1 MSRMI
6 ETILSALFAVVL
18 LVGVAGVPAYMVIKS
33 IEMREDIKRI
43 NKEREINE
51 RRFDL
56 GLRLFTDIDFEKYP
70 TIKELEELNESL
82 KDLQKIKRVEQG
94 VDRWFEAVKV
104 AKGKVKQEGEIEYVA
119 LEEAG
124 KPQIPLNWNIDLLK
138 RSDEVTFDEEK
149 RNSRI
154 REAEVLK
161 DKVNSYFESCF
172 NKNVIETLNAK
183 ITWQGVEFF
192 LRLAIEQGT
201 IEEKTLESEL
211 TKMFSD
217 DLLWVKAYQN
227 IVRIS
232 IKTREKE
239 IPTSHFM
246 FSKFA
251 SEGVPKTPLTI
262 LAGVD
267 TEGRVRQYDL
277 ATTGGILLCGTI
289 GTGKSN
295 FVRQVVSSI
304 MLHNKPDE
312 VKFVL
317 YNPNKIE
324 FETFENSP
332 YLYTDVL
339 KKEED
344 LLNDLEYLENEVERR
359 LNLFS
364 ELNVHNLSGYNEKV
378 GVSERLPYIVTVID
392 EIDYLLQYNQ
402 ESVMEVLKPL
412 LVKCRVAGVVCLL
425 TSSNARSYV
434 IPQNLKID
442 LPCVVTF
449 KLASELDGE
458 IAIDMRGVDRLGAGE
473 CFIKWNDSPEPSRI
487 GTPYITEDQM
497 AKIVE
502 AVNRKFSWWFL
513 MNTK

>member
-1 MSRMI
+1 MV

-18 LVGVAGVPAYMVIKS
+18 FVGVAGVPAYMIIKS
-33 IEMREDIKRI
+33 IEMREDIKRMR
-43 NKEREINE
+43 KEREIND
-51 RRFDL
+51 RRLDL
-56 GLRLFTDIDFEKYP
+56 GQRLFTDIDFEKYP
-70 TIKELEELNESL
+70 TIKELEGLNEDL
-82 KDLQKIKRVEQG
+82 KNLQKFRRVERG
-94 VDRWFEAVKV
+94 VDRWFEALKV
-104 AKGKVKQEGEIEYVA
+104 AKGNVKQEGSIEYIG

-124 KPQIPLNWNIDLLK
+124 EPQIPLNWNIDLLK
-138 RSDEVTFDEEK
+138 QSNEVAFDEEQ
-149 RNSRI
+149 RNRRI
-154 REAEVLK
+154 QEAEVLK

-172 NKNVIETLNAK
+172 NKNVVEVLNTK
-183 ITWQGVEFF
+183 ITWQGAEFF

-201 IEEKTLESEL
+201 IEEKALEGEL

-232 IKTREKE
+232 INTREKE
-239 IPTSHFM
+239 FPTSHFM

-251 SEGVPKTPLTI
+251 SEGIPKTPLTI
-262 LAGVD
+262 VAGVD
-267 TEGRVRQYDL
+267 MEGRVRQYDL
-277 ATTGGILLCGTI
+277 ATTGGILLCGTV

-324 FETFENSP
+324 FEKFENSP

-344 LLNDLEYLENEVERR
+344 LFNDLEYLEYEVERR

-378 GVSERLPYIVTVID
+378 GASERLPYIVTVID

-402 ESVMEVLKPL
+402 ESVMKVFKPL

-425 TSSNARSYV
+425 TASNARSYI

-458 IAIDMRGVDRLGAGE
+458 IAIGMRGVDRLGKGE

-487 GTPYITEDQM
+487 GTPYINEDQM
-497 AKIVE
+497 AKIIN
-502 AVNRKFSWWFL
+502 AVNRKFSW
-513 MNTK
+513 

>member
-94 VDRWFEAVKV
+94 VDSWFEAVKV
-104 AKGKVKQEGEIEYVA
+104 AKGNVKQEGSVEYVG

-138 RSDEVTFDEEK
+138 QSDEVVFDEER
-149 RNSRI
+149 RNRRI

-172 NKNVIETLNAK
+172 NKNVVEVLNTK

-192 LRLAIEQGT
+192 LRLAIEQGA
-201 IEEKTLESEL
+201 IEEKALESEL
-211 TKMFSD
+211 TKLFSN

-232 IKTREKE
+232 IKTSERE

-267 TEGRVRQYDL
+267 PEGRVRQYDL
-277 ATTGGILLCGTI
+277 ATTGGILLCGI
-289 GTGKSN
+289 VGTGKSN

-324 FETFENSP
+324 FEKFENSP

-344 LLNDLEYLENEVERR
+344 LFNDLEYLENEVDRR

-378 GVSERLPYIVTVID
+378 GASERLPYIVAVVD
-392 EIDYLLQYNQ
+392 EIDYLLQYKQ
-402 ESVMEVLKPL
+402 EAVMEVLKPL

-425 TSSNARSYV
+425 TSSNARSYI

-458 IAIDMRGVDRLGAGE
+458 IAIGMRGVDRLGTGE
-473 CFIKWNDSPEPSRI
+473 IFIKWNDSPEPSRI
-487 GTPYITEDQM
+487 STPYISDYQM

-502 AVNRKFSWWFL
+502 VVNKKFSW
-513 MNTK
+513 

>member
-1 MSRMI
+1 MI
-6 ETILSALFAVVL
+6 EIILSALFAVVL
-18 LVGVAGVPAYMVIKS
+18 LVGVVGVPAYMVIKS
-33 IEMREDIKRI
+33 IEMREDIKRMR
-43 NKEREINE
+43 KEREIND

-104 AKGKVKQEGEIEYVA
+104 ATGNVKQEGSIEYIG

-124 KPQIPLNWNIDLLK
+124 EPQIPLNWNIDLLK
-138 RSDEVTFDEEK
+138 QSDEVAFDEEQ
-149 RNSRI
+149 RNRRI

-201 IEEKTLESEL
+201 IEEKALESEL

-217 DLLWVKAYQN
+217 DLLWVKVYQN

-232 IKTREKE
+232 INTREKE
-239 IPTSHFM
+239 FPTSHFM

-251 SEGVPKTPLTI
+251 SEGIPKTPLTI
-262 LAGVD
+262 VAGVD
-267 TEGRVRQYDL
+267 MEGRVRQYDL
-277 ATTGGILLCGTI
+277 ATTGGILLCGTV

-324 FETFENSP
+324 FEKFENSP

-339 KKEED
+339 KKEEA
-344 LLNDLEYLENEVERR
+344 LFNDLEYLEYEVERR
-359 LNLFS
+359 MNLFS
-364 ELNVHNLSGYNEKV
+364 ELNVHNLSGYNGKV
-378 GVSERLPYIVTVID
+378 GASERLPYIVTVID

-425 TSSNARSYV
+425 TTSNARSYV
-434 IPQNLKID
+434 IPQNLKME

-458 IAIDMRGVDRLGAGE
+458 IAIGMRGVDRLGKGE

-502 AVNRKFSWWFL
+502 AVNRKFS
-513 MNTK
+513 

>member
-94 VDRWFEAVKV
+94 VDSWFEAVKV

-201 IEEKTLESEL
+201 IEEKALESEL

-324 FETFENSP
+324 FEKFENSP

-344 LLNDLEYLENEVERR
+344 LLNDLEYLEYEVERR

-378 GVSERLPYIVTVID
+378 GASERLPYIVTVID

-412 LVKCRVAGVVCLL
+412 LVKCRVAGIVCLL
-425 TSSNARSYV
+425 TTSNARSYV
-434 IPQNLKID
+434 IPQNLKME

-458 IAIDMRGVDRLGAGE
+458 IAIGIRGVDRLGAGE
-473 CFIKWNDSPEPSRI
+473 CFIKWNDSPEPSRV
-487 GTPYITEDQM
+487 GTPYISDYQM

-502 AVNRKFSWWFL
+502 AVNKKFSW
-513 MNTK
+513 

>member
-1 MSRMI
+1 MI
-6 ETILSALFAVVL
+6 ETILSAFFAVVL
-18 LVGVAGVPAYMVIKS
+18 LVGVIGVPVYMIIKS
-33 IEMREDIKRI
+33 IEMREDIKRMR
-43 NKEREINE
+43 KEREIND
-51 RRFDL
+51 RRLDL
-56 GLRLFTDIDFEKYP
+56 GQRLFTDIDFEKYP
-70 TIKELEELNESL
+70 TIKELEGLNEDL
-82 KDLQKIKRVEQG
+82 KNLQKFRRVERG

-104 AKGKVKQEGEIEYVA
+104 AKGNVKQEGEIEYVD

-124 KPQIPLNWNIDLLK
+124 KPQIPLNWNIDLVK
-138 RSDEVTFDEEK
+138 QSNEVAFDKEK
-149 RNSRI
+149 RKKRI
-154 REAEVLK
+154 QEVRVLK

-172 NKNVIETLNAK
+172 NKNVIEVLNAK
-183 ITWQGVEFF
+183 ITWGGVEFF

-201 IEEKTLESEL
+201 IEEKALESEL
-211 TKMFSD
+211 TKLFSN
-217 DLLWVKAYQN
+217 DLLWVKTYQN

-232 IKTREKE
+232 IKTSERE

-251 SEGVPKTPLTI
+251 SEGTPKTPLTI
-262 LAGVD
+262 MAGVD

-277 ATTGGILLCGTI
+277 ATTGGILLCGFV
-289 GTGKSN
+289 GSGKGN
-295 FVRQVVSSI
+295 FVRQVISSI

-324 FETFENSP
+324 FKELENSP

-344 LLNDLEYLENEVERR
+344 LFNDLEYLKNEVDRR

-364 ELNVHNLSGYNEKV
+364 ELNVHNLSGFNEKV

-392 EIDYLLQYNQ
+392 EVDYLLQYNQ
-402 ESVMEVLKPL
+402 EAVMEVLKPL
-412 LVKCRVAGVVCLL
+412 LAKCRVAGVVCLL
-425 TSSNARSYV
+425 TTSNARSYI

-442 LPCVVTF
+442 LPCVITF

-458 IAIDMRGVDRLGAGE
+458 IAIGMRGVDRLGTGE
-473 CFIKWNDSPEPSRI
+473 IFIKWNDSPEPSRVS
-487 GTPYITEDQM
+487 TPYISDYQM
-497 AKIVE
+497 TKIVE
-502 AVNRKFSWWFL
+502 TVNKKFSW
-513 MNTK
+513 

>member
-1 MSRMI
+1 MI
-6 ETILSALFAVVL
+6 EIILSALFAVVL
-18 LVGVAGVPAYMVIKS
+18 LVGVVGVPAYMVIKS
-33 IEMREDIKRI
+33 IEMREDIKRMR
-43 NKEREINE
+43 KEREIND

-104 AKGKVKQEGEIEYVA
+104 AKGNVKQEGSIEYIG

-138 RSDEVTFDEEK
+138 QSDEVAFDEEQ
-149 RNSRI
+149 RNRRI
-154 REAEVLK
+154 QEAEVLK

-172 NKNVIETLNAK
+172 KKNVVETLNTK

-201 IEEKTLESEL
+201 IEEKALESEL

-232 IKTREKE
+232 IKTRERE

-267 TEGRVRQYDL
+267 PEGRVRQYDL
-277 ATTGGILLCGTI
+277 ATTGGILLCGTV

-324 FETFENSP
+324 FEKFENSP

-344 LLNDLEYLENEVERR
+344 LFNDLEYLENEVDRR

-378 GVSERLPYIVTVID
+378 GASERLPYIVTVID
-392 EIDYLLQYNQ
+392 EIDYLLQYKQ
-402 ESVMEVLKPL
+402 EAVMEVLKPL

-425 TSSNARSYV
+425 TASNARSYI

-449 KLASELDGE
+449 RLASELDGE
-458 IAIDMRGVDRLGAGE
+458 IAIGMRGVDRLGTGE
-473 CFIKWNDSPEPSRI
+473 IFIKWNDSPEPSRI
-487 GTPYITEDQM
+487 STPYISDYQM

-502 AVNRKFSWWFL
+502 TVNKKFSW
-513 MNTK
+513 

>member
-1 MSRMI
+1 MI
-6 ETILSALFAVVL
+6 ENILSALFIIAIVVGW
-18 LVGVAGVPAYMVIKS
+18 VGVASSLLIKS
-33 IEMREDIKRI
+33 KEMREDIKRMR
-43 NKEREINE
+43 KENEIND
-51 RRFDL
+51 RRLDL

-70 TIKELEELNESL
+70 TLKELEELNESL

-104 AKGKVKQEGEIEYVA
+104 AKGNVKQEGEIEYIG

-124 KPQIPLNWNIDLLK
+124 KPQIPLNWNINLLK
-138 RSDEVTFDEEK
+138 QSDEVAFDKEK
-149 RNSRI
+149 RKIRI
-154 REAEVLK
+154 QEVRVLK

-172 NKNVIETLNAK
+172 NKNVIEALNAK

-201 IEEKTLESEL
+201 IEEKALESEL

-239 IPTSHFM
+239 IPTSHYM

-251 SEGVPKTPLTI
+251 SEGVPKTPPTI

-267 TEGRVRQYDL
+267 MEGRVRQYDL
-277 ATTGGILLCGTI
+277 ATTGGILLCGTV

-324 FETFENSP
+324 FEELENSP

-344 LLNDLEYLENEVERR
+344 LFNDLEYLENEVDRR

-378 GVSERLPYIVTVID
+378 GANERLPYIVTVID
-392 EIDYLLQYNQ
+392 EIDYLLQYKQ
-402 ESVMEVLKPL
+402 EAVVEVLKPL

-425 TSSNARSYV
+425 TASNARSYI

-458 IAIDMRGVDRLGAGE
+458 IAIGMRGVDRLGKGE

-487 GTPYITEDQM
+487 GTPYISEDQM
-497 AKIVE
+497 AKIIE
-502 AVNRKFSWWFL
+502 SVNRKFA
-513 MNTK
+513 

>member
-1 MSRMI
+1 MI
-6 ETILSALFAVVL
+6 GIILSTLCAVVL
-18 LVGVAGVPAYMVIKS
+18 LVGLVSMAVVSSYFVIKS
-33 IEMREDIKRI
+33 IETWKRI
-43 NKEREINE
+43 DCIRKEREIND
-51 RRFDL
+51 RRSDL
-56 GLRLFTDIDFEKYP
+56 GLRSFTDIDFEKYP

-124 KPQIPLNWNIDLLK
+124 KPQIPLNWNIDFMK
-138 RSDEVTFDEEK
+138 QSDEGAFDEEK

-201 IEEKTLESEL
+201 IEEKALESEL

-262 LAGVD
+262 LAGAD

-277 ATTGGILLCGTI
+277 ATTGGILLCGTV

-324 FETFENSP
+324 FEKFENSP

-344 LLNDLEYLENEVERR
+344 LFNDLEYLESEIDRR

-378 GVSERLPYIVTVID
+378 GASERLPYIVAVID

-402 ESVMEVLKPL
+402 ESVMKVLKPL

-425 TSSNARSYV
+425 TASNARSYI
-434 IPQNLKID
+434 IPQNLQID

-458 IAIDMRGVDRLGAGE
+458 IAIGVRGVDRLGKGE

-502 AVNRKFSWWFL
+502 AVNRKVSW
-513 MNTK
+513 

>member
-1 MSRMI
+1 MI
-6 ETILSALFAVVL
+6 GIILSTLCAVVL
-18 LVGVAGVPAYMVIKS
+18 LVGLVSMAVVSSYFVIKS
-33 IEMREDIKRI
+33 IETWKRI
-43 NKEREINE
+43 DCIRKEREIND
-51 RRFDL
+51 RRSDL
-56 GLRLFTDIDFEKYP
+56 GLRSFTDIDFEKYP

-104 AKGKVKQEGEIEYVA
+104 AKGKVKQEGEIEYIG
-119 LEEAG
+119 LEESG

-138 RSDEVTFDEEK
+138 QSDEVAFDEEK

-154 REAEVLK
+154 REVEVLK

-201 IEEKTLESEL
+201 IEEKALENEL

-232 IKTREKE
+232 INTREKE
-239 IPTSHFM
+239 FPTSRFM

-251 SEGVPKTPLTI
+251 SEGIPKTPLTI
-262 LAGVD
+262 VAGVD
-267 TEGRVRQYDL
+267 MEGRVRQYDL
-277 ATTGGILLCGTI
+277 ATTGGILLCGTV

-339 KKEED
+339 KED
-344 LLNDLEYLENEVERR
+344 LLNDLEYLEYEVERR
-359 LNLFS
+359 MNLFS

-378 GVSERLPYIVTVID
+378 GANERLPYIVTVID

-502 AVNRKFSWWFL
+502 AVNRKFSW
-513 MNTK
+513 

>member
-94 VDRWFEAVKV
+94 VDSWFEAVKV

-119 LEEAG
+119 LEESG

-201 IEEKTLESEL
+201 IEEKALESEL

-217 DLLWVKAYQN
+217 DLLWVKVYQN

-232 IKTREKE
+232 INTREKE
-239 IPTSHFM
+239 FPTSHFM

-251 SEGVPKTPLTI
+251 SEGIPKTPLTI
-262 LAGVD
+262 VAGVD
-267 TEGRVRQYDL
+267 MEGRVRQYDL
-277 ATTGGILLCGTI
+277 ATTGGILLCGTV

-295 FVRQVVSSI
+295 FVRQVISSI

-324 FETFENSP
+324 FKEFENSP

-378 GVSERLPYIVTVID
+378 GASERLPYIVTVID

-412 LVKCRVAGVVCLL
+412 LVKCRVAGIVCLL
-425 TSSNARSYV
+425 TTSNARSYV
-434 IPQNLKID
+434 IPQNLKME

-458 IAIDMRGVDRLGAGE
+458 IAIGIRGVDRLGTGE
-473 CFIKWNDSPEPSRI
+473 IFIKWNDSPEPSRI
-487 GTPYITEDQM
+487 STPYISDYQM
-497 AKIVE
+497 TKIVE
-502 AVNRKFSWWFL
+502 AVNKKFSW
-513 MNTK
+513 

>member
-1 MSRMI
+1 MI

-82 KDLQKIKRVEQG
+82 KDLQKFKRVEQG

-104 AKGKVKQEGEIEYVA
+104 AKGKVKQEGSVEYIE

-138 RSDEVTFDEEK
+138 QSDEVTFDEEK

-154 REAEVLK
+154 REAGVLK

-172 NKNVIETLNAK
+172 NKNVIETLNTK

-201 IEEKTLESEL
+201 IEEKSLESEL

-232 IKTREKE
+232 INTREKE
-239 IPTSHFM
+239 FPTSHFM
-246 FSKFA
+246 FSKFV

-267 TEGRVRQYDL
+267 PEGRVRQYDL
-277 ATTGGILLCGTI
+277 ATTGGILLCGTV

-344 LLNDLEYLENEVERR
+344 LFNDLEYLENEVERR

-364 ELNVHNLSGYNEKV
+364 ELNVHNLSGYNGKV
-378 GVSERLPYIVTVID
+378 GASERLPYIVAVID

-425 TSSNARSYV
+425 TSSNARSYI

-458 IAIDMRGVDRLGAGE
+458 IAIGMRGVDRLGTGE

-487 GTPYITEDQM
+487 GTPYINEDQM
-497 AKIVE
+497 AKIID
-502 AVNRKFSWWFL
+502 AVNRKVSW
-513 MNTK
+513 

>member
-104 AKGKVKQEGEIEYVA
+104 AKGKVKQEGEIEYIG
-119 LEEAG
+119 LEESG

-138 RSDEVTFDEEK
+138 QSDEVAFDEEQ
-149 RNSRI
+149 RNRRI

-201 IEEKTLESEL
+201 IEEKALESEL

-277 ATTGGILLCGTI
+277 ATTGGILLCGTV

-344 LLNDLEYLENEVERR
+344 LFNDLEYLESEVDRR

-364 ELNVHNLSGYNEKV
+364 ELSVHNLSGFNEKV
-378 GVSERLPYIVTVID
+378 GASERLPYIVTVID

-402 ESVMEVLKPL
+402 EAVMKVLKPL

-425 TSSNARSYV
+425 TASNARSYV

-502 AVNRKFSWWFL
+502 AVNRKFSW
-513 MNTK
+513 

>member
-18 LVGVAGVPAYMVIKS
+18 LVGVVGVPAYMIIKS
-33 IEMREDIKRI
+33 IEMREDIKRMR
-43 NKEREINE
+43 KEREIND
-51 RRFDL
+51 RRLDL

-70 TIKELEELNESL
+70 TIKELEGLNEDL
-82 KDLQKIKRVEQG
+82 KNLQKFRRVERG

-104 AKGKVKQEGEIEYVA
+104 AKGKVKQDGEIEYVA

-201 IEEKTLESEL
+201 IEEKALESEL

-378 GVSERLPYIVTVID
+378 GASERLPYIVTVID

-412 LVKCRVAGVVCLL
+412 LVKCRVAGIVCLL
-425 TSSNARSYV
+425 TTSNARSYV
-434 IPQNLKID
+434 IPQNLKME

-458 IAIDMRGVDRLGAGE
+458 IAIGMRGVDRLGTGE
-473 CFIKWNDSPEPSRI
+473 IFIKWNDSPEPSRI
-487 GTPYITEDQM
+487 GTPYISDYQM
-497 AKIVE
+497 TKIVE
-502 AVNRKFSWWFL
+502 AVNKKFSW
-513 MNTK
+513 

>member
-201 IEEKTLESEL
+201 IEEKALESEL

-378 GVSERLPYIVTVID
+378 GASERLPYIVTVID

-412 LVKCRVAGVVCLL
+412 LVKCRVAGIVCLL
-425 TSSNARSYV
+425 TTSNARSYV
-434 IPQNLKID
+434 IPQNLKME

-458 IAIDMRGVDRLGAGE
+458 IAIGIRGVDRLGTGE
-473 CFIKWNDSPEPSRI
+473 IFIKWNDSPEPSRI
-487 GTPYITEDQM
+487 GTPYINEDQM
-497 AKIVE
+497 AKIID
-502 AVNRKFSWWFL
+502 AVNRKFSW
-513 MNTK
+513 

>member
-94 VDRWFEAVKV
+94 VDSWFEAVKV

-119 LEEAG
+119 LEESG

-138 RSDEVTFDEEK
+138 QSDEVAFDEEQ
-149 RNSRI
+149 RNRRI

-201 IEEKTLESEL
+201 IEEKALESEL

-217 DLLWVKAYQN
+217 DLLWVKVYQN

-232 IKTREKE
+232 INTREKE
-239 IPTSHFM
+239 FPTSHFM

-251 SEGVPKTPLTI
+251 SEGILKTPLTI
-262 LAGVD
+262 VAGVD
-267 TEGRVRQYDL
+267 MEGRVRQYDL
-277 ATTGGILLCGTI
+277 ATTGGILLCGTV

-295 FVRQVVSSI
+295 FVRQVISSI

-324 FETFENSP
+324 FKEFENSP

-378 GVSERLPYIVTVID
+378 GASERLPYIVTVID

-412 LVKCRVAGVVCLL
+412 LVKCRVAGIVCLL
-425 TSSNARSYV
+425 TTSNARSYV
-434 IPQNLKID
+434 IPQNLKME

-458 IAIDMRGVDRLGAGE
+458 IAIGIRGVDRLGTGE
-473 CFIKWNDSPEPSRI
+473 IFIKWNDSPEPSRI
-487 GTPYITEDQM
+487 STPYISDYQM
-497 AKIVE
+497 TKIVE
-502 AVNRKFSWWFL
+502 AVNKKFSW
-513 MNTK
+513 

>member
-1 MSRMI
+1 MI

-33 IEMREDIKRI
+33 IEMRENIKRI

-82 KDLQKIKRVEQG
+82 KDLQKFKRVEQG

-104 AKGKVKQEGEIEYVA
+104 AKGKIKQEGEIEYIT
-119 LEEAG
+119 LEESG

-138 RSDEVTFDEEK
+138 QSDEVAFDEEK
-149 RNSRI
+149 RNRRI

-201 IEEKTLESEL
+201 IEEKALESEL

-217 DLLWVKAYQN
+217 DLLWVKVYQN

-232 IKTREKE
+232 INTREKE
-239 IPTSHFM
+239 FPTSHFM

-251 SEGVPKTPLTI
+251 SEGIPKTPLTI
-262 LAGVD
+262 VAGVD
-267 TEGRVRQYDL
+267 MEGRVRQYDL
-277 ATTGGILLCGTI
+277 ATTGGILLCGTV

-295 FVRQVVSSI
+295 FVRQVISSI

-324 FETFENSP
+324 FEKFENSP

-339 KKEED
+339 KKEEA
-344 LLNDLEYLENEVERR
+344 LFNDLEYLEYEVERR
-359 LNLFS
+359 MNLFS
-364 ELNVHNLSGYNEKV
+364 ELNVHNLSGYNGKV
-378 GVSERLPYIVTVID
+378 RASERLPYIVTVID
-392 EIDYLLQYNQ
+392 EIDHLLQYNQ

-502 AVNRKFSWWFL
+502 AVNRKFSW
-513 MNTK
+513 

>member
-1 MSRMI
+1 MI
-6 ETILSALFAVVL
+6 EIILSALFAVVL
-18 LVGVAGVPAYMVIKS
+18 FVGVAGVPAYMIIKS
-33 IEMREDIKRI
+33 IEMRKDIKRMR
-43 NKEREINE
+43 KEREIND
-51 RRFDL
+51 RRLDL
-56 GLRLFTDIDFEKYP
+56 GQRLFTDIDFEKYP
-70 TIKELEELNESL
+70 TIKELEGLNEDL
-82 KDLQKIKRVEQG
+82 KNLQKFRRVERG
-94 VDRWFEAVKV
+94 VDRWFEALKV
-104 AKGKVKQEGEIEYVA
+104 AKGNVKQEGSVEYVE

-124 KPQIPLNWNIDLLK
+124 KPQIPLNWNIDLVK
-138 RSDEVTFDEEK
+138 QSDEVVFDEER
-149 RNSRI
+149 RNRRI

-172 NKNVIETLNAK
+172 NKNVVEVLNAK
-183 ITWQGVEFF
+183 ITLQGVEFF

-201 IEEKTLESEL
+201 IEEKALESEL
-211 TKMFSD
+211 TKLFSN

-239 IPTSHFM
+239 IPTSHYM

-324 FETFENSP
+324 FEELENSP

-344 LLNDLEYLENEVERR
+344 LFNDLEYLETEVDRR

-378 GVSERLPYIVTVID
+378 GASERLPYIVTVID

-412 LVKCRVAGVVCLL
+412 LAKCRVAGVVCLL
-425 TSSNARSYV
+425 TASNARSYI
-434 IPQNLKID
+434 IPQNLQIE
-442 LPCVVTF
+442 LPCVIAF

-458 IAIDMRGVDRLGAGE
+458 IAIGMRGVDRLETGE

-487 GTPYITEDQM
+487 STPYISDYQM

-502 AVNRKFSWWFL
+502 AVKRNISKIKDKRNDS
-513 MNTK
+513 

>member
-18 LVGVAGVPAYMVIKS
+18 LVGVAGVPAYMIIKS

-104 AKGKVKQEGEIEYVA
+104 AKSNVKQEGSIEYIG

-124 KPQIPLNWNIDLLK
+124 KPQISLNWNIDLLK
-138 RSDEVTFDEEK
+138 QSDEVVFDEER
-149 RNSRI
+149 RNRRI

-172 NKNVIETLNAK
+172 NKNVVEVLNTK

-201 IEEKTLESEL
+201 IEEKALESEL
-211 TKMFSD
+211 IKLFSN

-232 IKTREKE
+232 IKTNERE

-262 LAGVD
+262 VAGVD
-267 TEGRVRQYDL
+267 PEGRVRQYDL

-344 LLNDLEYLENEVERR
+344 LFNDLEYLENEVDRR

-392 EIDYLLQYNQ
+392 EIDYLLQYKQ
-402 ESVMEVLKPL
+402 ETVTEVLKPL

-425 TSSNARSYV
+425 TSSNARSYI

-458 IAIDMRGVDRLGAGE
+458 IAIGIRGVDRLGTGE

-487 GTPYITEDQM
+487 SAPYISDYQM
-497 AKIVE
+497 TKIVE
-502 AVNRKFSWWFL
+502 AVNRKFS
-513 MNTK
+513 

>member
-1 MSRMI
+1 MI
-6 ETILSALFAVVL
+6 GIILSVLCAVVL
-18 LVGVAGVPAYMVIKS
+18 LVGLVSMAGLSSYFVIKS
-33 IEMREDIKRI
+33 IEAWKHIDYIR
-43 NKEREINE
+43 KEREIND
-51 RRFDL
+51 RRCDL
-56 GLRLFTDIDFEKYP
+56 GLRSFTDIDFEKYP
-70 TIKELEELNESL
+70 TLKELEELNESL

-104 AKGKVKQEGEIEYVA
+104 AKGNVKQEGSIEYIG

-138 RSDEVTFDEEK
+138 QSDEVTFDEEK
-149 RNSRI
+149 RNRRI

-172 NKNVIETLNAK
+172 NKNVIETLNTK

-201 IEEKTLESEL
+201 IEEKALENEL

-232 IKTREKE
+232 INTREKE
-239 IPTSHFM
+239 FPTSRFM

-251 SEGVPKTPLTI
+251 SEGIPKTPLTI
-262 LAGVD
+262 VAGVD
-267 TEGRVRQYDL
+267 MEGRVRQYDL

-344 LLNDLEYLENEVERR
+344 LLNDLEYLEYEVERR
-359 LNLFS
+359 MNLFS

-378 GVSERLPYIVTVID
+378 GANERLPYIVTVID

-502 AVNRKFSWWFL
+502 AVNRKFS
-513 MNTK
+513 

>member
-149 RNSRI
+149 RNRRI

-201 IEEKTLESEL
+201 IEEKALESEL

-262 LAGVD
+262 VAGVD
-267 TEGRVRQYDL
+267 MEGRVRQYDL

-324 FETFENSP
+324 FKEFENSP

-344 LLNDLEYLENEVERR
+344 LLNDLEYLEYEVERR
-359 LNLFS
+359 MNLFS

-378 GVSERLPYIVTVID
+378 GASERLPYIVTVID

-412 LVKCRVAGVVCLL
+412 LVKCRVAGIVCLL
-425 TSSNARSYV
+425 TTSNARSYV
-434 IPQNLKID
+434 IPQNLKME

-458 IAIDMRGVDRLGAGE
+458 IAIGIRGVDRLGAGE
-473 CFIKWNDSPEPSRI
+473 CFIKWNDSPEPSRV
-487 GTPYITEDQM
+487 GTPYINEDQM
-497 AKIVE
+497 TKIVE
-502 AVNRKFSWWFL
+502 AVNRKFS
-513 MNTK
+513 

>member
-94 VDRWFEAVKV
+94 VDSWFEAVKV
-104 AKGKVKQEGEIEYVA
+104 AKGKVKQEGSVEYIG

-172 NKNVIETLNAK
+172 NNNVIETLNSK

-201 IEEKTLESEL
+201 IEEKALESEL

-378 GVSERLPYIVTVID
+378 GASERLPYIVTVID

-412 LVKCRVAGVVCLL
+412 LVKCRVAGIVCLL
-425 TSSNARSYV
+425 TTSNARSYV
-434 IPQNLKID
+434 IPQNLKME

-458 IAIDMRGVDRLGAGE
+458 IAIGMRGVDRLGKGE

-502 AVNRKFSWWFL
+502 AVNRKFSW
-513 MNTK
+513 

>member
-1 MSRMI
+1 M
-6 ETILSALFAVVL
+6 
-18 LVGVAGVPAYMVIKS
+18 
-33 IEMREDIKRI
+33 
-43 NKEREINE
+43 
-51 RRFDL
+51 
-56 GLRLFTDIDFEKYP
+56 
-70 TIKELEELNESL
+70 
-82 KDLQKIKRVEQG
+82 
-94 VDRWFEAVKV
+94 DRWFEAVKV

-124 KPQIPLNWNIDLLK
+124 KPQIPLNWNIDFMK
-138 RSDEVTFDEEK
+138 QSDEGAFDEEK

-201 IEEKTLESEL
+201 IEEKALESEL

-277 ATTGGILLCGTI
+277 ATTGGILLCGTV

-324 FETFENSP
+324 FEKFENSP

-344 LLNDLEYLENEVERR
+344 LFNDLEYLESEIDRR

-378 GVSERLPYIVTVID
+378 GASERLPYIVAVID

-402 ESVMEVLKPL
+402 ESVMKVLKPL

-425 TSSNARSYV
+425 TASNARSYI
-434 IPQNLKID
+434 IPQNLQID

-458 IAIDMRGVDRLGAGE
+458 IAIGVRGVDRLGKGE

-502 AVNRKFSWWFL
+502 AVNRKFSW
-513 MNTK
+513 

>member
-1 MSRMI
+1 MN

-18 LVGVAGVPAYMVIKS
+18 FVGVAGVPAYMIIKS
-33 IEMREDIKRI
+33 IEMREDIKRMR
-43 NKEREINE
+43 KEREIND
-51 RRFDL
+51 RRLDL

-104 AKGKVKQEGEIEYVA
+104 AKGKVKQEGEIEYIG

-124 KPQIPLNWNIDLLK
+124 KPQISLNWNIDLLK
-138 RSDEVTFDEEK
+138 QSDEVTFDEEK

-154 REAEVLK
+154 REVEVLK

-201 IEEKTLESEL
+201 IEEKALENEL

-232 IKTREKE
+232 INTREKE
-239 IPTSHFM
+239 FPTSRFM

-251 SEGVPKTPLTI
+251 SEGIPKTPLTI
-262 LAGVD
+262 VAGVD
-267 TEGRVRQYDL
+267 MEGRVRQYDL
-277 ATTGGILLCGTI
+277 ATTGGILLCGTM

-344 LLNDLEYLENEVERR
+344 LLNDLEYLEYEVERR
-359 LNLFS
+359 MNLFS

-378 GVSERLPYIVTVID
+378 GANERLPYIVTVID

-425 TSSNARSYV
+425 TTSNARSYV

-449 KLASELDGE
+449 KLASDLDGE
-458 IAIDMRGVDRLGAGE
+458 IAIDMRGVDRLGTGE

-487 GTPYITEDQM
+487 GTPYINEDQM
-497 AKIVE
+497 TKIVE
-502 AVNRKFSWWFL
+502 AVNRKFS
-513 MNTK
+513 

>member
-104 AKGKVKQEGEIEYVA
+104 AKGKVKQEGSVEYVG

-138 RSDEVTFDEEK
+138 QSDEVAFDEEQ

-172 NKNVIETLNAK
+172 NKNVVEVLNAK

-201 IEEKTLESEL
+201 IEEKALESEL

-239 IPTSHFM
+239 IPTSRFM

-251 SEGVPKTPLTI
+251 SEGVPKMPLTI

-277 ATTGGILLCGTI
+277 ATTGGILLCGTV

-295 FVRQVVSSI
+295 FVRQVISSI

-312 VKFVL
+312 VKFIL

-324 FETFENSP
+324 FERFENSP

-344 LLNDLEYLENEVERR
+344 LFNDLEYLENEVDRR
-359 LNLFS
+359 LHLFS

-378 GVSERLPYIVTVID
+378 GASERLPYIVAVVD
-392 EIDYLLQYNQ
+392 EIDYLLQYNH

-425 TSSNARSYV
+425 TASNARSYV
-434 IPQNLKID
+434 IPQNLKME
-442 LPCVVTF
+442 LPCVIAF
-449 KLASELDGE
+449 ELASELDGE
-458 IAIDMRGVDRLGAGE
+458 IAIGMRGVDRLGKGE

-502 AVNRKFSWWFL
+502 AVNRKFS
-513 MNTK
+513 

>member
-18 LVGVAGVPAYMVIKS
+18 LVGVAGVPAYMIIKS

-82 KDLQKIKRVEQG
+82 NDLQKFKRVEQG

-124 KPQIPLNWNIDLLK
+124 EPQILLNWNIDLLK
-138 RSDEVTFDEEK
+138 QSDEVTFDEEK

-172 NKNVIETLNAK
+172 NKNVIETLNTK

-201 IEEKTLESEL
+201 IEEKALESEL

-232 IKTREKE
+232 INTREKE
-239 IPTSHFM
+239 FPTSHFM

-251 SEGVPKTPLTI
+251 SEGIPKTPLTI
-262 LAGVD
+262 VAGVD
-267 TEGRVRQYDL
+267 MEGRVRQYDL
-277 ATTGGILLCGTI
+277 ATTGGILLCGTV

-324 FETFENSP
+324 FEKFENSP

-339 KKEED
+339 KKEEA
-344 LLNDLEYLENEVERR
+344 LFNDLEYLEYEVERR
-359 LNLFS
+359 MNLFS

-378 GVSERLPYIVTVID
+378 GANERLPYIVTVID
-392 EIDYLLQYNQ
+392 EVDYLLQYNQ
-402 ESVMEVLKPL
+402 ELVMEVLKPL
-412 LVKCRVAGVVCLL
+412 LAKCRVAGVVCLL
-425 TSSNARSYV
+425 TTSNARSYV

-458 IAIDMRGVDRLGAGE
+458 IAIGVRGVDRLGKGE

-497 AKIVE
+497 TKIVE
-502 AVNRKFSWWFL
+502 AVNRKFSW
-513 MNTK
+513 

>member
-104 AKGKVKQEGEIEYVA
+104 AKGKVKQEGEIEYIG
-119 LEEAG
+119 LEESG

-138 RSDEVTFDEEK
+138 QSDEVAFDEEQ
-149 RNSRI
+149 RNRRI

-217 DLLWVKAYQN
+217 DLLWVKVYQN

-232 IKTREKE
+232 INTREKE
-239 IPTSHFM
+239 FPTSHFM

-251 SEGVPKTPLTI
+251 SEGIPKTPLTI
-262 LAGVD
+262 VAGVD
-267 TEGRVRQYDL
+267 MEGRVRQYDL
-277 ATTGGILLCGTI
+277 ATTGGILLCGTV

-324 FETFENSP
+324 FEKFENSP

-339 KKEED
+339 KKEEA
-344 LLNDLEYLENEVERR
+344 LFNDLEYLEYEVERR
-359 LNLFS
+359 MNLFS
-364 ELNVHNLSGYNEKV
+364 ELNVHNLSGYNGKV
-378 GVSERLPYIVTVID
+378 GASERLPYIVTVID
-392 EIDYLLQYNQ
+392 EIDHLLQYNQ

-412 LVKCRVAGVVCLL
+412 LVKCRVAGVVC
-425 TSSNARSYV
+425 
-434 IPQNLKID
+434 
-442 LPCVVTF
+442 
-449 KLASELDGE
+449 
-458 IAIDMRGVDRLGAGE
+458 
-473 CFIKWNDSPEPSRI
+473 
-487 GTPYITEDQM
+487 
-497 AKIVE
+497 
-502 AVNRKFSWWFL
+502 
-513 MNTK
+513 

>member
-94 VDRWFEAVKV
+94 VDSWFEAVKV

-201 IEEKTLESEL
+201 IEEKALESEL

-277 ATTGGILLCGTI
+277 ATTGGVLLCGTV

-324 FETFENSP
+324 FKEFENSP

-344 LLNDLEYLENEVERR
+344 LFNDLEYLETEVDQR

-378 GVSERLPYIVTVID
+378 GASERLPYIVTVID

-425 TSSNARSYV
+425 TSSNARSYI
-434 IPQNLKID
+434 IPQNLQME

-458 IAIDMRGVDRLGAGE
+458 IAIGMRGVDRLGTGE
-473 CFIKWNDSPEPSRI
+473 IFIKWNDSPEPSRI
-487 GTPYITEDQM
+487 STPYISDYQM
-497 AKIVE
+497 TKIVE
-502 AVNRKFSWWFL
+502 AVNKKFSW
-513 MNTK
+513 

>member
-1 MSRMI
+1 MI
-6 ETILSALFAVVL
+6 EIILSALFAVVL
-18 LVGVAGVPAYMVIKS
+18 LVGVVGVPAYMVIKS
-33 IEMREDIKRI
+33 IEMREDIKRMR
-43 NKEREINE
+43 KEREIND

-104 AKGKVKQEGEIEYVA
+104 ATGNVKQEGSIEYIG

-124 KPQIPLNWNIDLLK
+124 EPQIPLNWNIDLLK
-138 RSDEVTFDEEK
+138 QSDEVAFDEEQ
-149 RNSRI
+149 RNRRI

-201 IEEKTLESEL
+201 IEEKALESEL

-232 IKTREKE
+232 INTREKE
-239 IPTSHFM
+239 FPTSHFM

-251 SEGVPKTPLTI
+251 SEGIPKTPLTI
-262 LAGVD
+262 VAGVD
-267 TEGRVRQYDL
+267 MEGRVRQYDL
-277 ATTGGILLCGTI
+277 ATTGGILLCGTV

-324 FETFENSP
+324 FEKFENSP

-339 KKEED
+339 KKEEA
-344 LLNDLEYLENEVERR
+344 LFNDLEYLEYEVERR
-359 LNLFS
+359 MNLFS
-364 ELNVHNLSGYNEKV
+364 ELNVHNLSGYNGKV
-378 GVSERLPYIVTVID
+378 GASERLPYIVTVID

-425 TSSNARSYV
+425 TTSNARSYV
-434 IPQNLKID
+434 IPQNLKME

-458 IAIDMRGVDRLGAGE
+458 IAIGMRGVDRLGKGE

-502 AVNRKFSWWFL
+502 AVNKKFSW
-513 MNTK
+513 

>member
-33 IEMREDIKRI
+33 IEMREDIKHI

-94 VDRWFEAVKV
+94 VDSWFEAVKV
-104 AKGKVKQEGEIEYVA
+104 AKGKVKQEGEIEYIA
-119 LEEAG
+119 LEESG

-138 RSDEVTFDEEK
+138 QSDEVAFDEEQ
-149 RNSRI
+149 RNRRI

-201 IEEKTLESEL
+201 IEEKALESEL

-217 DLLWVKAYQN
+217 DLLWVKVYQN

-232 IKTREKE
+232 INTREKE
-239 IPTSHFM
+239 FPTSHFM

-251 SEGVPKTPLTI
+251 SEGIPKTPLTI
-262 LAGVD
+262 VAGVD
-267 TEGRVRQYDL
+267 MEGRVRQYDL
-277 ATTGGILLCGTI
+277 ATTGGILLCGTV

-295 FVRQVVSSI
+295 FVRQVIFSI

-324 FETFENSP
+324 FKEFENSP

-378 GVSERLPYIVTVID
+378 GASERLPYIVTVID

-412 LVKCRVAGVVCLL
+412 LVKCRVAGIVCLL
-425 TSSNARSYV
+425 TTSNARSYV
-434 IPQNLKID
+434 IPQNLKME

-458 IAIDMRGVDRLGAGE
+458 IAIGIRGVDRLGTGE
-473 CFIKWNDSPEPSRI
+473 IFIKWNDSPEPSRI
-487 GTPYITEDQM
+487 STPYISDYQM
-497 AKIVE
+497 TKIVE
-502 AVNRKFSWWFL
+502 AVNKKFSW
-513 MNTK
+513 

>member
-51 RRFDL
+51 RRLDL

-94 VDRWFEAVKV
+94 VDSWFEAVKV
-104 AKGKVKQEGEIEYVA
+104 AKGKVKQEGEIEYIA

-124 KPQIPLNWNIDLLK
+124 KPQISLNWNIDLLK
-138 RSDEVTFDEEK
+138 QSNEVAFDEEQ
-149 RNSRI
+149 RNRRI

-172 NKNVIETLNAK
+172 NKNVIETLNTK

-217 DLLWVKAYQN
+217 DLLWVKVYQN

-232 IKTREKE
+232 INTREKE
-239 IPTSHFM
+239 FPTSHFM

-251 SEGVPKTPLTI
+251 SEGIPKTPLTI
-262 LAGVD
+262 VAGVD
-267 TEGRVRQYDL
+267 MEGRVRQYDL
-277 ATTGGILLCGTI
+277 ATTGGILLCGTV

-344 LLNDLEYLENEVERR
+344 LLNDLEYLEYEVERR
-359 LNLFS
+359 MNLFS

-378 GVSERLPYIVTVID
+378 GANERLPYIVTVID

-502 AVNRKFSWWFL
+502 AVNRKFSW
-513 MNTK
+513 

>member
-82 KDLQKIKRVEQG
+82 KDLQKFKRVEQG

-201 IEEKTLESEL
+201 IEEKALESEL

-344 LLNDLEYLENEVERR
+344 LFNDLEYLENEVERR

-378 GVSERLPYIVTVID
+378 GASERLPYIVTVID

-402 ESVMEVLKPL
+402 ESVMEILKPL

-425 TSSNARSYV
+425 TTSNARSYV

-458 IAIDMRGVDRLGAGE
+458 IAIGIRGVDRLGAGE

-487 GTPYITEDQM
+487 SAPYISDYQM
-497 AKIVE
+497 TKIVE
-502 AVNRKFSWWFL
+502 AVNRKFS
-513 MNTK
+513 

>member
-94 VDRWFEAVKV
+94 VDSWFEAVKV

-201 IEEKTLESEL
+201 IEEKALESEL

-289 GTGKSN
+289 GTGKSD

-378 GVSERLPYIVTVID
+378 GASERLPYIVTVID

-412 LVKCRVAGVVCLL
+412 LVKCRVAGIVCLL
-425 TSSNARSYV
+425 TTSNARSYV
-434 IPQNLKID
+434 IPQNLKME

-458 IAIDMRGVDRLGAGE
+458 IAIGIRGVDRLGVGE
-473 CFIKWNDSPEPSRI
+473 CFIKWNDSPEPSRV
-487 GTPYITEDQM
+487 GTPYISDYQM

-502 AVNRKFSWWFL
+502 AVNRKFSW
-513 MNTK
+513 

>member
-94 VDRWFEAVKV
+94 VDSWFEAVKV
-104 AKGKVKQEGEIEYVA
+104 AKGKVKQEGSVEYVG

-138 RSDEVTFDEEK
+138 QSDEVAFDEEQ

-172 NKNVIETLNAK
+172 NKNVVEVLNAK

-201 IEEKTLESEL
+201 IEEKALESEL
-211 TKMFSD
+211 TKIFSD

-232 IKTREKE
+232 INTREKE
-239 IPTSHFM
+239 FPTSHFM

-262 LAGVD
+262 VAGVD
-267 TEGRVRQYDL
+267 MEGRVRQYDL
-277 ATTGGILLCGTI
+277 ATTGGILLCGTV

-344 LLNDLEYLENEVERR
+344 LLNDLEYLEYEVERR
-359 LNLFS
+359 MNLFS

-378 GVSERLPYIVTVID
+378 GTSERLPYIVTVID

-412 LVKCRVAGVVCLL
+412 LVKCRVAGIVCLL
-425 TSSNARSYV
+425 TSSNARSYI
-434 IPQNLKID
+434 IPQNLQME

-458 IAIDMRGVDRLGAGE
+458 IAIGMRGVDRLGTGE

-487 GTPYITEDQM
+487 GTPYINEDQM
-497 AKIVE
+497 TKIVE
-502 AVNRKFSWWFL
+502 AVNRKFSW
-513 MNTK
+513 

>member
-1 MSRMI
+1 MI
-6 ETILSALFAVVL
+6 ETILSAFFAVVL
-18 LVGVAGVPAYMVIKS
+18 LVGVIGVPVYMIIKS
-33 IEMREDIKRI
+33 IEMREDIKRMR
-43 NKEREINE
+43 KEREIND
-51 RRFDL
+51 RRLDL
-56 GLRLFTDIDFEKYP
+56 GQRLFTDIDFEKYP
-70 TIKELEELNESL
+70 TIKELEGLNEDL
-82 KDLQKIKRVEQG
+82 KNLQKFRRVERG

-104 AKGKVKQEGEIEYVA
+104 AKGNVKQEGEIEYVD

-124 KPQIPLNWNIDLLK
+124 KPQIPLNWNIDLVK
-138 RSDEVTFDEEK
+138 QSNEVAFDKEK
-149 RNSRI
+149 RKKRI
-154 REAEVLK
+154 QEVRVLK

-172 NKNVIETLNAK
+172 NKNVIEVLNAK
-183 ITWQGVEFF
+183 ITWGGVEFF

-201 IEEKTLESEL
+201 IEEKALESEL
-211 TKMFSD
+211 TKLFSN
-217 DLLWVKAYQN
+217 DLLWVKTYQN

-232 IKTREKE
+232 IKTSERE

-251 SEGVPKTPLTI
+251 SEGTPKTPLTI
-262 LAGVD
+262 MAGVD

-277 ATTGGILLCGTI
+277 ATTGGILLCGFV
-289 GTGKSN
+289 GSGKGI
-295 FVRQVVSSI
+295 FVRQVISSI

-324 FETFENSP
+324 FKELENSP

-344 LLNDLEYLENEVERR
+344 LFNDLEYLKNEVDRR

-364 ELNVHNLSGYNEKV
+364 ELNVHNLSGFNEKV

-392 EIDYLLQYNQ
+392 EVDYLLQYNQ
-402 ESVMEVLKPL
+402 EAVMEVLKPL
-412 LVKCRVAGVVCLL
+412 LAKCRVAGVVCLL
-425 TSSNARSYV
+425 TTSNARSYI

-442 LPCVVTF
+442 LPCVITF

-458 IAIDMRGVDRLGAGE
+458 IAIGMRGVDRLGTGE
-473 CFIKWNDSPEPSRI
+473 IFIKWNDSPEPSRVS
-487 GTPYITEDQM
+487 TPYISDYQM
-497 AKIVE
+497 TKIVE
-502 AVNRKFSWWFL
+502 TVNKKFSW
-513 MNTK
+513 

>member
-94 VDRWFEAVKV
+94 VDSWFEAVKV

-201 IEEKTLESEL
+201 IEEKALESEL

-378 GVSERLPYIVTVID
+378 GASERLPYIVTVID

-412 LVKCRVAGVVCLL
+412 LVKCRVAGIVCLL
-425 TSSNARSYV
+425 TTSNARSYV
-434 IPQNLKID
+434 IPQNLKME

-458 IAIDMRGVDRLGAGE
+458 IAIGIRGVDRLGAGE
-473 CFIKWNDSPEPSRI
+473 CFIKWNDSPEPSRV
-487 GTPYITEDQM
+487 GTPYISDYQM

-502 AVNRKFSWWFL
+502 VVNKKFSW
-513 MNTK
+513 